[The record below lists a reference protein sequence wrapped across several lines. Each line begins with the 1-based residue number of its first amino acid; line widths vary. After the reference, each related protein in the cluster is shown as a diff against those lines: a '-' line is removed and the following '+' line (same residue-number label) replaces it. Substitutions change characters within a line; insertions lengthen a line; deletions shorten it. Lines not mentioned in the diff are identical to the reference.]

1 MKKLK
6 KLLFRFVF
14 CITIVGSFSTLI
26 VGYSESVS
34 NSFDWP
40 SFRGDQQ
47 LTGVANG
54 RFPDDIELLWTFE
67 TKDAIESTSAIYDGT
82 VYVGSLD
89 GYLYAVNLET
99 GQVKW
104 KYQATDEIKS
114 SPSVY
119 ESTIYFG
126 DEQGTFHAVDIQT
139 NQKKWIFQADAG
151 IISSANFI
159 DDRILFGSY
168 DQCLYCLDAKTG
180 VLIWKFETEG
190 YVHGAPAIV
199 DK

>member
-1 MKKLK
+1 M
-6 KLLFRFVF
+6 
-14 CITIVGSFSTLI
+14 CIR
-26 VGYSESVS
+26 
-34 NSFDWP
+34 D
-40 SFRGDQQ
+40 R
-47 LTGVANG
+47 
-54 RFPDDIELLWTFE
+54 
-67 TKDAIESTSAIYDGT
+67 
-82 VYVGSLD
+82 
-89 GYLYAVNLET
+89 
-99 GQVKW
+99 
-104 KYQATDEIKS
+104 
-114 SPSVY
+114 Y
-119 ESTIYFG
+119 ENTIYFG

-199 DK
+199 DNLVVTSGCDGYLRIINTQNSTSAIFCS